1 MREAEPTRIINR
13 LSSEVDSNTVYSRQI
28 ELLIDLVNYGGGL
41 IMRAYDSSKHEIDDV
56 MIITVLLKHIVQMLD
71 GVQVL
76 ISSGNAH
83 ASTLQVRSTFEAYLY
98 MLWMMKGDSK
108 RKARFYYVFELRKQR
123 KWALKATSNTQER
136 QKFMELYK
144 DFAQTVNWNELA
156 QLAKTN
162 LSAIDLKLSRPT
174 LKPINEMIET
184 KNRLDWYKALD
195 INNLRDLAKEV
206 DEEPIYDLYYSKFSD
221 VMHASSYRDQIRVKS
236 GSIALEP
243 IRTLDDALVVI
254 VLSCHVATKGYRAI
268 LERYR
273 KDELLN
279 FAQKYITDWGEA
291 VRNIRS
297 VNYKFVGDNRP
308 NK

>member
-1 MREAEPTRIINR
+1 
-13 LSSEVDSNTVYSRQI
+13 
-28 ELLIDLVNYGGGL
+28 
-41 IMRAYDSSKHEIDDV
+41 
-56 MIITVLLKHIVQMLD
+56 
-71 GVQVL
+71 
-76 ISSGNAH
+76 
-83 ASTLQVRSTFEAYLY
+83 
-98 MLWMMKGDSK
+98 
-108 RKARFYYVFELRKQR
+108 
-123 KWALKATSNTQER
+123 
-136 QKFMELYK
+136 MELYK